1 MTIPYGYFSCMY
13 SLLFVDSSVTLICM
27 YIFTFISH
35 IVTFSYDVCNTRPNR
50 HDMLVSLESMC
61 KWNVCRMHA
70 HNNYYTITDEWL
82 VLHIIGKVTMCEM
95 NVDAY
100 ISMLQRSLQTI
111 RSTCN

>member
-1 MTIPYGYFSCMY
+1 MY
-13 SLLFVDSSVTLICM
+13 V
-27 YIFTFISH
+27 FTFISH

-70 HNNYYTITDEWL
+70 YNNYYTITDEWPS
-82 VLHIIGKVTMCEM
+82 ITMCEM

-100 ISMLQRSLQTI
+100 ISMLQRSLRTT